1 LKSGTSKNN
10 LHGTRTRTGLWP
22 VLTLVL
28 IALLLATQLVSAHA
42 ILLKSDPADHA
53 TLAEPPSEIRM
64 WFSEDVNL
72 ELSSVRVMD
81 ENGEEV
87 NSTLLSPD
95 LKQPNLVSVSLS
107 NIGAGVYTVA
117 YAVQSRMDGHMNE
130 GSLSFGVG
138 KSAGTALAGMGMPNA
153 ADNILITISGI
164 LFRWLN
170 YISLAFHA
178 GVFVIALWVLSPS
191 SISTPH
197 DAEIR
202 HLQHQARQRV
212 LAWGVVMGV
221 VAFLAGLGYLGWQ
234 AGDLLYSAQPGTSF
248 SAVADRLLFHSRA
261 GTLWMVRQGLMTLV
275 LLLVSLTV
283 RLDRQE
289 KEETLQTQG
298 AKRVRWLIGLGVV
311 LSVGLMVTQS
321 LVSHAATLQSN
332 SGMAIALDA
341 IHLLAVGGWLGG
353 MVSLRIGLSP
363 LINCEGEEFVRLTRA
378 TWSPFSI
385 VAALSVAILFAT
397 GIYATGQQVASL
409 DALLETP
416 YGTVLI
422 AKMVVFALVGLFGLL
437 NSMMLHPAFFNRFTR
452 RLGKPAGWTPLPL
465 SRMPV
470 VTIVEACTGAIVLF
484 IVGYLVANPAANSPE
499 FRFAD
504 VQQADPI
511 IQSYDGITVVLSIA
525 PNQPGANNF
534 KIGVSDPAGNP
545 PSKISRVIVRI
556 SYQGESMGVESADA
570 VQTQPGI
577 FELKSDSFSMVGPWN
592 VDVVVRRLGFNDTTL
607 HFDWV
612 VPPLDQRSLV
622 SNQDWQPVLTGLGA
636 LILALIGL
644 AIGRLFWRRHR
655 QPVPKIQ

>member
-1 LKSGTSKNN
+1 LKNRTSKNN
-10 LHGTRTRTGLWP
+10 LRRTYARTSRWP
-22 VLTLVL
+22 VLALAL
-28 IALLLATQLVSAHA
+28 MALLLATQGVSAHA

-72 ELSSVRVMD
+72 DLSSVRVLD

-95 LKQPNLVSVSLS
+95 PKQPNLVSVSLS

-117 YAVQSRMDGHMNE
+117 YAVLSRMDGHMNE

-138 KSAGTALAGMGMPNA
+138 KSAGMAPSGMGMPGG
-153 ADNILITISGI
+153 ADNNLITISGI

-170 YISLAFHA
+170 YISLAFLA

-191 SISTPH
+191 PISARQ

-202 HLQHQARQRV
+202 HLQRQARQRV

-234 AGDLLYSAQPGTSF
+234 IGDLLVSAQPGTSF
-248 SAVADRLLFHSRA
+248 GAVADRLLFHSRA
-261 GTLWMVRQGLMTLV
+261 GTLWMVRQGLVTLV

-283 RLDRQE
+283 CLDRRAQE
-289 KEETLQTQG
+289 DAIQTWG

-311 LSVGLMVTQS
+311 LAAGLMVTQS

-332 SGMAIALDA
+332 SGLAIALDA
-341 IHLLAVGGWLGG
+341 IHLIAVGGWLGG

-363 LINCEGEEFVRLTRA
+363 LIACEGEEFVRLTRA

-385 VAALSVAILFAT
+385 VAAASVAILFAT

-422 AKMVVFALVGLFGLL
+422 AKIVVFGLVGLFGLL
-437 NSMMLHPAFFNRFTR
+437 NSMMLHPTFFNRFSR

-470 VTIVEACTGAIVLF
+470 VTIAEACTGAIVLF
-484 IVGYLVANPAANSPE
+484 IVGYLVANPTANSPE
-499 FRFAD
+499 FRFAG

-525 PNQPGANNF
+525 PNQPGHFAHQLP
-534 KIGVSDPAGNP
+534 GREHGNGKRGCRP
-545 PSKISRVIVRI
+545 DRARDLRTEK
-556 SYQGESMGVESADA
+556 
-570 VQTQPGI
+570 
-577 FELKSDSFSMVGPWN
+577 
-592 VDVVVRRLGFNDTTL
+592 
-607 HFDWV
+607 
-612 VPPLDQRSLV
+612 
-622 SNQDWQPVLTGLGA
+622 
-636 LILALIGL
+636 
-644 AIGRLFWRRHR
+644 
-655 QPVPKIQ
+655 